1 METFD
6 QTTAAYNNQP
16 ITRITHM
23 RALSQDEI
31 HSYLLNILR
40 VVADFCDRNGPR
52 YSIAYGT
59 LLGAVR
65 HKGFIPWDDDI
76 DIMMPRPDFTRF
88 VATFGKEPDARYRC
102 LYHTVNDKESFYHC
116 FAKVHDSH
124 TLSKQNRFKR
134 FKFGLNIDIFPIDGK
149 PDDKKTQDRI
159 EKNLTSWAHRLNICG
174 TRFDL
179 FNFHQPITSKL
190 AAHILGRKYWG
201 KKCDSV
207 LLCYDFDKCR
217 IAGCGWRDV
226 FEKSVFENY
235 IDMEFEGQQFKA
247 IAAWD
252 RFLKNQYGDYM
263 KLPPEN
269 KRKSHHIQA
278 YLLK

>member
-1 METFD
+1 MKK
-6 QTTAAYNNQP
+6 
-16 ITRITHM
+16 
-23 RALSQDEI
+23 LSHREI
-31 HSYLLNILR
+31 QMYLLDILKA
-40 VVADFCDRNGPR
+40 VDSFCRKEGIR
-52 YSIAYGT
+52 YSLAYGT

-65 HKGFIPWDDDI
+65 HKGFIPWDDDV
-76 DIMMPRPDFTRF
+76 DLLMPRPDYERF
-88 VATFGKEPDARYRC
+88 VATFGREPGSRYRC
-102 LYHTVNDKESFYHC
+102 LCHKEGREGDRFVHF
-116 FAKVHDSH
+116 FAKVEDVRTKSLQGHGYDYD
-124 TLSKQNRFKR
+124 
-134 FKFGLNIDIFPIDGK
+134 FGLNIDIFPMDGK
-149 PDDKKTQDRI
+149 PESAELQKKRERQ
-159 EKNLTSWAHRLNICG
+159 LTHWSHRLNICG
-174 TRFDL
+174 TRFDI

-190 AAHILGRKYWG
+190 AAHILGREYWG
-201 KKCDSV
+201 RKCDSV
-207 LLCYDFDKCR
+207 LLCYDFDKCK

>member
-1 METFD
+1 
-6 QTTAAYNNQP
+6 
-16 ITRITHM
+16 M

-40 VVADFCDRNGPR
+40 VVADFCDRNGLR

-76 DIMMPRPDFTRF
+76 D
-88 VATFGKEPDARYRC
+88 
-102 LYHTVNDKESFYHC
+102 
-116 FAKVHDSH
+116 
-124 TLSKQNRFKR
+124 
-134 FKFGLNIDIFPIDGK
+134 
-149 PDDKKTQDRI
+149 
-159 EKNLTSWAHRLNICG
+159 
-174 TRFDL
+174 
-179 FNFHQPITSKL
+179 
-190 AAHILGRKYWG
+190 
-201 KKCDSV
+201 
-207 LLCYDFDKCR
+207 
-217 IAGCGWRDV
+217 
-226 FEKSVFENY
+226 
-235 IDMEFEGQQFKA
+235 MEFEGQKFKA

-269 KRKSHHIQA
+269 KRKSHHIKA